1 MQIYSNFDIL
11 FKLLI
16 KSTFIFI
23 GEREERGRE
32 KGEKEREGREI
43 LKNGN
48 HIFINL
54 LLIRGPPPPT
64 FLIFFLQC
72 RYSFFYF
79 DLK

>member
-54 LLIRGPPPPT
+54 LLI
-64 FLIFFLQC
+64 
-72 RYSFFYF
+72 
-79 DLK
+79 